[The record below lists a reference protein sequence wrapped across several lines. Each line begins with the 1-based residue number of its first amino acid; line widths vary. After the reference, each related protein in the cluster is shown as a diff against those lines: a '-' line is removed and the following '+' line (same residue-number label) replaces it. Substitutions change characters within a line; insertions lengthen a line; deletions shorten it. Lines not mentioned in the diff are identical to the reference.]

1 MALSTSEKAKLNKSM
16 RAAQDVSLGD
26 LVAKVADPFLSGVVT
41 VSDAQANASKV
52 VVETG
57 KTGITGF
64 IVSHYSSGS
73 PNPHIFVENSGG
85 NLTIIPSVASASTL
99 DLNDVVSWIVF

>member
-1 MALSTSEKAKLNKSM
+1 MALSASEKAKLNKSM

-26 LVAKVADPFLSGVVT
+26 LVAKIADPFLAGVVT
-41 VSDAQANASKV
+41 VSDAQANASQV

-64 IVSHYSSGS
+64 VVTHYSSGS
-73 PNPHIFVENSGG
+73 PNPFVKVVNTGS
-85 NLTIIPSVASASTL
+85 NLVIGMAPASASTL
-99 DLNDVVSWIVF
+99 DLDDVISWMVF